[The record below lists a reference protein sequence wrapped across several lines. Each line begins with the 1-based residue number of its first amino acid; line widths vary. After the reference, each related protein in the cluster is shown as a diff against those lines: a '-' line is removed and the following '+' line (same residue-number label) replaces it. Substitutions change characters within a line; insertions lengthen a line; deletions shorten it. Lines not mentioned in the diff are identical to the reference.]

1 MKKATFHE
9 DADAEMIEAA
19 KFYEERSSNLG
30 FSFLAAVEEAVIQIC
45 DNPKAYPLLGDDI
58 RRKLVKRFPYGVIFA
73 EEHDR
78 IRIVAI
84 AHLKRRP
91 EYWRY
96 RLATEQ
102 Q

>member
-19 KFYEERSSNLG
+19 KFYEERSLGLG
-30 FSFLAAVEEAVIQIC
+30 FSFLAAVEDAVLQIR
-45 DNPKAYPLLGDDI
+45 DNPKAHPLVGDDI
-58 RRKLVKRFPYGVIFA
+58 RRKLMKRFPYGVIFA
-73 EEHDR
+73 EENDR

-96 RLATEQ
+96 RLPEEQ

>member
-1 MKKATFHE
+1 MKNATFHE

-19 KFYEERSSNLG
+19 KFYEERSSGLG
-30 FSFLAAVEEAVIQIC
+30 FSFLAAVEDAVTQIR
-45 DNPKAYPLLGDDI
+45 DNPKAYPLLGGDI
-58 RRKLVKRFPYGVIFA
+58 RRKLVKRFPYGLIFA

-96 RLATEQ
+96 RLPAEQ